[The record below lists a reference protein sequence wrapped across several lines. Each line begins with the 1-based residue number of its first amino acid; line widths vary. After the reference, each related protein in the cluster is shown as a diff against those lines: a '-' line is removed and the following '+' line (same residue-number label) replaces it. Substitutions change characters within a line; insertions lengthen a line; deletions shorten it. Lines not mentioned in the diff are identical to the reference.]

1 MDMSEGPTERDGFIA
16 AGAFKR
22 ILFCTDFSD
31 NANFAFSFAL
41 DIAGKSRDSEL
52 HLLHIVPETEAQ
64 FWKSYMYEVEN
75 VDEKAKQDIDDFME
89 RTYYSKVP
97 KAQTFI
103 VEHRVGNV
111 SQEILDYARKKR
123 TDLIIIG
130 REGQSSLGTAL
141 FGKITEKISRHA
153 DCAVL
158 IIPLSY
164 QRRFQKV

>member
-1 MDMSEGPTERDGFIA
+1 MNMEDFSGM
-16 AGAFKR
+16 GAFKR
-22 ILFCTDFSD
+22 ILFCTDFSE

-41 DIAGKSRDSEL
+41 DIAERNKNSEL

-75 VDEKAKQDIDDFME
+75 VDDKAKRDIDDFME

-97 KAQTFI
+97 KAQTFV

-111 SQEILDYARKKR
+111 SQEILEYAKEK
-123 TDLIIIG
+123 TADLIIIG
-130 REGQSSLGTAL
+130 REGQSSFGTAL

-158 IIPLSY
+158 IIPLSF
-164 QRRFQKV
+164 QRRFSGE